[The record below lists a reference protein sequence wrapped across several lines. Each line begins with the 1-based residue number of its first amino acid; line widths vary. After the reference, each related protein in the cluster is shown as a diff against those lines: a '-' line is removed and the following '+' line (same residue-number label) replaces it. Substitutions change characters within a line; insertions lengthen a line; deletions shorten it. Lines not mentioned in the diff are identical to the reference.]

1 MKVLIYY
8 QGYLKYLKIRYL
20 MSIMINFKY
29 KITKEVGEIFQPH
42 GKISPDVTV
51 TKKPIQMTQTPKLL
65 NIQL

>member
-51 TKKPIQMTQTPKLL
+51 TKKPIQ
-65 NIQL
+65 